1 MLINHED
8 SVLCVDFGDLCHSY
22 NSIFCTG
29 SFWQAVSGVWR
40 TAQQLY
46 PTLCTSSPR
55 KEQEQAVERKEQGPV
70 ERKCISYSLYQQ
82 SEDPPSPVYT
92 DGFLLNVEIAHVL
105 FPTWKIHL

>member
-22 NSIFCTG
+22 NSDFFCTG

-40 TAQQLY
+40 TAQLA
-46 PTLCTSSPR
+46 TLPHPCTSSPG
-55 KEQEQAVERKEQGPV
+55 KEQEPAVERKEQGTV
-70 ERKCISYSLYQQ
+70 ERKCISYSMYQQ

-92 DGFLLNVEIAHVL
+92 DGFLLNVDIAS
-105 FPTWKIHL
+105 